1 MLSEET
7 GDLTILAGFSVAGM
21 FRANSQ
27 IGFMEDFQIEEDQRI
42 VRDFVNRILELV
54 D

>member
-7 GDLTILAGFSVAGM
+7 GDASIISGFGVAGM

-27 IGFMEDFQIEEDQRI
+27 IGFMEDFQIDEDQRI
-42 VRDFVNRILELV
+42 VRDFVNRVVALV
-54 D
+54 E